1 MAQTYRVILAD
12 DEAPARN
19 KMRRL
24 LAEID
29 DVELLAE
36 AGNGLEAY
44 DAIMKHQPDIVF
56 LDIEMPGMDGLELVE
71 QLPEE
76 ADPFIVFATAYNEH
90 AIRAFELNALDYLL
104 KPFNAER
111 VEQTMAKI
119 RDRDSQG
126 EREASS
132 ANARKAVEELSA
144 TGLQRIPVPT
154 ADRYKLVDFDE
165 VVAIEVEERMTN
177 IFTLSKSYPINL
189 TLENFERK
197 LPEEQFLRISRSCI
211 INLHAIQEI
220 VLWFGNRYKIILSN
234 GKEVISSRERSKML
248 KKMLKF

>member
-1 MAQTYRVILAD
+1 MKKLTCLIVD
-12 DEAPARN
+12 DEPLALDLIESYV
-19 KMRRL
+19 RRTPFL
-24 LAEID
+24 ELAGRCASAFEAMEKID
-29 DVELLAE
+29 NQAVDL
-36 AGNGLEAY
+36 
-44 DAIMKHQPDIVF
+44 IF
-56 LDIEMPGMDGLELVE
+56 LDIQMPDLSGLEFSRTLREGPRVI
-71 QLPEE
+71 
-76 ADPFIVFATAYNEH
+76 FTT
-90 AIRAFELNALDYLL
+90 AFEAYALEGFKVDALDYLL

-126 EREASS
+126 EREATS

-197 LPEEQFLRISRSCI
+197 LPGEQFLRISRSCI